1 MSAKPRPIPGASAT
15 VLRVLATCGYG
26 LWMLLGLGLALGV
39 YSNGRGQSLVPL
51 VLGMLFVGAGPL
63 LASLRLRRMA
73 GWNGWR
79 LDAGAR
85 PTREALLAMLAFLPM
100 LGVAA
105 LARGEN
111 DFWATRLLGA
121 ALAGCSLA
129 CLVYGAAGVSGERL
143 RAHVGLPPV
152 TRVVTA
158 CYGGGLWLLLC
169 VIAQDPA
176 SRVGSTGMWV
186 IGLLLLALLHGLVE
200 GMRWQTLRSLAQ
212 GWARRFL
219 AAVLTYA
226 VPCLGLLL
234 TSRHDD
240 PLWTVLLAAVGCV
253 AGRSIE
259 LRLYE
264 TLQGRRRAGAP
275 ADPGMNGRP

>member
-1 MSAKPRPIPGASAT
+1 MPVRKRSTLGASAT

-26 LWMLLGLGLALGV
+26 TWMLLGLGLALGV

-51 VLGMLFVGAGPL
+51 VLGVLFVGAGPL
-63 LASLRLRRMA
+63 LASLHLRWMG
-73 GWNGWR
+73 GWTGWQ
-79 LDAGAR
+79 LGAGAR
-85 PTREALLAMLAFLPM
+85 PSREALLALLAFLPM

-105 LARGEN
+105 LARGDN

-143 RAHVGLPPV
+143 RAQAGLPPV

-169 VIAQDPA
+169 VISQDPA

-200 GMRWQTLRSLAQ
+200 GMRWQSLRGLPQA
-212 GWARRFL
+212 WARRFL

-234 TSRHDD
+234 ASGYDD
-240 PLWTVLLAAVGCV
+240 PRWAMLLAAGACLV
-253 AGRSIE
+253 GRSIE
-259 LRLYE
+259 LYLYE
-264 TLQGRRRAGAP
+264 TLRGSLPDSGRI
-275 ADPGMNGRP
+275 DVGMNG